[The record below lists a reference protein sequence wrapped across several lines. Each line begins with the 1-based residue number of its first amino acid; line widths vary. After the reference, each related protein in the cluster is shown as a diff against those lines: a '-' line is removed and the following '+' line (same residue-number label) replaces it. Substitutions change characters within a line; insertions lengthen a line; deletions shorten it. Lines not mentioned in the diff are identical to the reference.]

1 MVSRR
6 PVLVPPYVTQPI
18 ATRLLGFDP
27 PGGFGRHRREHPELF
42 PTSTERLIALAD
54 IENHPRRAGRPVG
67 PSEYL
72 RIDNLLAEQR
82 AYWRDKNARRAA
94 GTLIEGRGRWQQGK
108 KSGGFDVV

>member
-1 MVSRR
+1 MAAHKPVPLPALVSR
-6 PVLVPPYVTQPI
+6 PV
-18 ATRLLGFDP
+18 AARLLGFDP
-27 PGGFGRHRREHPELF
+27 PSGFGRHAAEHPKMF
-42 PTSTERLIALAD
+42 PNSTERLFAMAD
-54 IENHPRRAGRPVG
+54 INAHPRRGGRAVSPG
-67 PSEYL
+67 EYL